1 MRLEKHVSHCIKKYH
16 CYGHLSHFRLLAT
29 TGCGCY
35 SAILQSTKV
44 DLWRCDGLWASSVLA
59 EEPLD
64 LKVLEGKE
72 FGAGDLSG
80 SQGRLGWWPQWMLD
94 RRAAAVGFLCFERIY
109 GNLRDFWCG
118 ADLTDV

>member
-1 MRLEKHVSHCIKKYH
+1 
-16 CYGHLSHFRLLAT
+16 
-29 TGCGCY
+29 
-35 SAILQSTKV
+35 V

-80 SQGRLGWWPQWMLD
+80 SQGKGMVD
-94 RRAAAVGFLCFERIY
+94 VGSWQLPLISSVLKQFMAIY
-109 GNLRDFWCG
+109 GILG
-118 ADLTDV
+118 VGLT